1 MQVYIDLKKK
11 NFQEISLKFKIFR
24 YKLINNNLPAII
36 KIWQQCL
43 VPDGALQ
50 KNWNRAEN

>member
-1 MQVYIDLKKK
+1 MSILK
-11 NFQEISLKFKIFR
+11 NIQEISQKFKILH

-43 VPDGALQ
+43 ALDGALQ
-50 KNWNRAEN
+50 KNWNTAEN